1 MNSEKIK
8 SLVRHALTALGTL
21 LVFTG
26 INKYVPLVEYLTEN
40 LDATVHALEVLGGVV
55 IAVYGFL
62 SQKNR
67 FAKTEEAPKVGE

>member
-40 LDATVHALEVLGGVV
+40 LDATVHAVEVLAGVV

-67 FAKTEEAPKVGE
+67 FAKAEEAPKIGE